1 MKIAKFDSDS
11 DDDRNVQEDNYAV
24 VQAELITAFR
34 ARKSEPLGSDP
45 LYCLVSSIGHHKTT
59 YLYGCNVKL

>member
-34 ARKSEPLGSDP
+34 ARKHEPLGSDP
-45 LYCLVSSIGHHKTT
+45 LLSGKQHWASHPDIALQTI
-59 YLYGCNVKL
+59 N